1 MDLEIIETIFTF
13 GKFAAL
19 TPSSMNNHNP
29 HCLQKLYEICVFV
42 FYVVSF
48 ALSAF
53 VYRTQY
59 AILTPIQFC
68 ILAVAIIFTY
78 ISHSLYVLVVVNLQK
93 HCKWFKLLA
102 SLKNTQCYKNN
113 QNLYCLQFVMSHLIT
128 LSVIV
133 VDVYFYCIYY
143 DTPLA
148 LFNLIFCIE
157 MYLQLF
163 YLVLRCI
170 ILEMLLSRYHHQ
182 NNVLQRATV
191 LVKVLKQIK
200 QGVLTLKRCVNV
212 FNSIFGW
219 TILGSTFS
227 GALSSFVY
235 IDLAVKD
242 ETYFA
247 YLWRDLGLRLYFFA
261 EIAFLLL
268 LWVGTIGVILLCDF
282 ISK

>member
-1 MDLEIIETIFTF
+1 MDLKIINLIFKF
-13 GKFAAL
+13 GKILSL
-19 TPSSMNNHNP
+19 TPSSTKKMRNLNGFEKLHG
-29 HCLQKLYEICVFV
+29 CLMFATLTFFICYSLCWTEVLKIC
-42 FYVVSF
+42 
-48 ALSAF
+48 LS
-53 VYRTQY
+53 RTQ
-59 AILTPIQFC
+59 C

-191 LVKVLKQIK
+191 QNILKISK
-200 QGVLTLKRCVNV
+200 KTKHDLLTLKNAIKT
-212 FNSIFGW
+212 FNDIFGW
-219 TILGSTFS
+219 ASLLDILSASLGTLIHLDFLVRNEIHLDFLA
-227 GALSSFVY
+227 ALF
-235 IDLAVKD
+235 
-242 ETYFA
+242 
-247 YLWRDLGLRLYFFA
+247 G
-261 EIAFLLL
+261 IAILLL
-268 LWVGTIGVILLCDF
+268 CWVPDRTTSSVCY
-282 ISK
+282 